1 MHSDHA
7 SVLAELAEMIRAT
20 LGEFGA
26 DVEIIMDTTFR
37 EELGMESIDVVALAG
52 RLQARYGDR
61 VNFAHFVARL
71 DLAEVRDL
79 RVGQLVTYIAD
90 ASAPAPAT
98 TA

>member
-37 EELGMESIDVVALAG
+37 EELGMESIDVVGDPVGPDQAHAVVAG
-52 RLQARYGDR
+52 AG
-61 VNFAHFVARL
+61 
-71 DLAEVRDL
+71 
-79 RVGQLVTYIAD
+79 AD
-90 ASAPAPAT
+90 ASAMYVT
-98 TA
+98 S